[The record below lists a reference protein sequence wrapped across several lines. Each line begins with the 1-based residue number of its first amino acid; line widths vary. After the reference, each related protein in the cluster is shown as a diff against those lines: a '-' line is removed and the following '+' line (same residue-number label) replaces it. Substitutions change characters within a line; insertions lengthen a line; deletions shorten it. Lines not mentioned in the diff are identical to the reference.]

1 MTLPSVITGWFEG
14 LQPRE
19 KHILR
24 IGLPVIGVLILL
36 GTFAGLLDARE
47 AAMQRWQRA
56 SALEPR
62 ITQLI
67 TSGVATA
74 EQSSTSAALLSAA
87 RTEAGVTSLTVTD
100 VAYDQVL
107 EQIAAWEQ
115 AGGRIEQLQLR
126 RTSDGR
132 VSGEIRGQL
141 AAP

>member
-107 EQIAAWEQ
+107 EQIAAWDQ

>member
-1 MTLPSVITGWFEG
+1 MTLPSVITRWFEG

-19 KHILR
+19 KRILR
-24 IGLPVIGVLILL
+24 IGLPVIGALILL
-36 GTFAGLLDARE
+36 GTFAGLLDARD

-62 ITQLI
+62 IAQLI
-67 TSGVATA
+67 TAGATTA
-74 EQSSTSAALLSAA
+74 EQSATSAALLSAA

-100 VAYDQVL
+100 LAYDQVL

-141 AAP
+141 AVP

>member
-14 LQPRE
+14 LQPRD
-19 KHILR
+19 KRILR

-62 ITQLI
+62 IAQLI
-67 TSGVATA
+67 TAGATTA
-74 EQSSTSAALLSAA
+74 EQSATSAALLSAA

-100 VAYDQVL
+100 LAYDQVL

-141 AAP
+141 AVP

>member
-19 KHILR
+19 KRILR

-126 RTSDGR
+126 RSSDGR

>member
-14 LQPRE
+14 LQPRD
-19 KHILR
+19 KRILR

-67 TSGVATA
+67 TSGVTTA

-87 RTEAGVTSLTVTD
+87 RTEAGATSLTVTD

>member
-14 LQPRE
+14 LQPRD
-19 KHILR
+19 KRILR

-67 TSGVATA
+67 TSGVTTA

>member
-1 MTLPSVITGWFEG
+1 MTLPSTVARWFEG

-19 KHILR
+19 KRILR

-36 GTFAGLLDARE
+36 GTFGWLLDARE

-62 ITQLI
+62 IAQLI
-67 TSGVATA
+67 TSGATTA
-74 EQSSTSAALLSAA
+74 EQPLASSALLATA
-87 RTEAGVTSLTVTD
+87 RTEGGVTTLTVTD
-100 VAYDQVL
+100 IPYEQVL

-115 AGGRIEQLQLR
+115 AGGRIQQLQLR

>member
-1 MTLPSVITGWFEG
+1 MTLPSVITRWFEG

-19 KHILR
+19 RRILR
-24 IGLPVIGVLILL
+24 IGLPVIGVLIML
-36 GTFAGLLDARE
+36 GTFAGLLDARD

-67 TSGVATA
+67 TSGATTA
-74 EQSSTSAALLSAA
+74 EQASTSAALLSAA

>member
-14 LQPRE
+14 LQPRD
-19 KHILR
+19 KRILR

-67 TSGVATA
+67 TSGVASA

-107 EQIAAWEQ
+107 EQIAAWDQ

>member
-1 MTLPSVITGWFEG
+1 MTLPSVITGWLEG

-19 KHILR
+19 KRVLR
-24 IGLPVIGVLILL
+24 IGLPVISVLILL
-36 GTFAGLLDARE
+36 GTLAGLLDARD

-62 ITQLI
+62 IGQLI
-67 TSGVATA
+67 TSGTTTT
-74 EQSSTSAALLSAA
+74 EQSATSAALLSAA

-100 VAYDQVL
+100 LAYDQVL

-115 AGGRIEQLQLR
+115 AGGRIQQLQLR

>member
-14 LQPRE
+14 LQPRD
-19 KHILR
+19 KRILR